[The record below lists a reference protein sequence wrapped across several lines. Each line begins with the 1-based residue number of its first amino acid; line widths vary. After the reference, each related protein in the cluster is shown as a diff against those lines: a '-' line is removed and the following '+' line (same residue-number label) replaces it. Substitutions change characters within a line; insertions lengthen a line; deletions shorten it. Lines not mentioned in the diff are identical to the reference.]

1 VLGNYLFFA
10 NQLGNYLVLY
20 SFACNEYSFKGFI
33 VNICH
38 ARTRLLARRVSGVP
52 TRPLP
57 SFCSSTM
64 RWIYETAT
72 MRVGEE
78 ALDPA
83 TCCWVRRRAP
93 KVKAFLAVVAGMAS
107 LVVICFHTRERTR
120 WASPSSSTPRRRPAL
135 VRSLPSSPAPF
146 SEAFPLSVELTA
158 V

>member
-1 VLGNYLFFA
+1 
-10 NQLGNYLVLY
+10 
-20 SFACNEYSFKGFI
+20 
-33 VNICH
+33 
-38 ARTRLLARRVSGVP
+38 
-52 TRPLP
+52 
-57 SFCSSTM
+57 
-64 RWIYETAT
+64 

-107 LVVICFHTRERTR
+107 LVVLCFHTRERTR

-146 SEAFPLSVELTA
+146 SEAFLSIRRARMIPLRSDPSSSRDYKGLPFFRSIPICGLRHGRQRPPDAAVRQQTGPTRCPAHRANCLTLVVE
-158 V
+158 